1 MIPDEESPEL
11 NKPDQPQSDDD
22 WKDQVEAEKAAAAEE
37 TPQET
42 IEPEPVAVEQS
53 EEAVEEATEVAAE
66 EDPAAGTGQAPP
78 DPMQLPPATFD
89 MLVVTMATQAMALLG
104 QGVGPDDSEPA
115 FNLPLARHHIDLLAM
130 LEEKTEGNRT
140 EEETALLSNL
150 LHQLRLLCVSVES
163 SDQSDPPA
171 GEETAE

>member
-1 MIPDEESPEL
+1 MIPDEENPEL
-11 NKPDQPQSDDD
+11 NEPDKPQSDDD
-22 WKDQVEAEKAAAAEE
+22 WKAQVEAEKAAAAKEP
-37 TPQET
+37 PQET
-42 IEPEPVAVEQS
+42 EPEPLAEEQT
-53 EEAVEEATEVAAE
+53 EEVTEEVTE
-66 EDPAAGTGQAPP
+66 EDPAAGTGQASP

-104 QGVGPDDSEPA
+104 QGVGSETNEPA

-163 SDQSDPPA
+163 SGESDPPA

>member
-1 MIPDEESPEL
+1 M
-11 NKPDQPQSDDD
+11 
-22 WKDQVEAEKAAAAEE
+22 
-37 TPQET
+37 
-42 IEPEPVAVEQS
+42 
-53 EEAVEEATEVAAE
+53 EEAVEEAVE
-66 EDPAAGTGQAPP
+66 EDPAADTGSA
-78 DPMQLPPATFD
+78 PMQLPPATFD

-104 QGVGPDDSEPA
+104 QGVGPEESEPA

>member
-1 MIPDEESPEL
+1 
-11 NKPDQPQSDDD
+11 
-22 WKDQVEAEKAAAAEE
+22 
-37 TPQET
+37 
-42 IEPEPVAVEQS
+42 
-53 EEAVEEATEVAAE
+53 
-66 EDPAAGTGQAPP
+66 
-78 DPMQLPPATFD
+78 MQLPPATFD
-89 MLVVTMATQAMALLG
+89 MLVFTMATQAMALLG
-104 QGVGPDDSEPA
+104 QGVGSETNEPE

-163 SDQSDPPA
+163 SGESDPPA

>member
-1 MIPDEESPEL
+1 MIPDEDNPEL
-11 NKPDQPQSDDD
+11 NEPDKPQSDDD

-42 IEPEPVAVEQS
+42 TEPEPVAVEQS
-53 EEAVEEATEVAAE
+53 EEAVEEAVE
-66 EDPAAGTGQAPP
+66 EDLAADTGSAPP

-104 QGVGPDDSEPA
+104 QGVGPEDSEPA